1 VRTAR
6 LGLLLAAGMSLSLA
20 AVDPVSP
27 QFATFVGDLRDLVSD
42 DQRGTLA
49 EATDADGVGDQYHP
63 SGEDPGIRPP
73 ESDIVLGASFD
84 LEMTTAVAAA
94 EAGSGGI
101 LNCDSDGTVCS
112 PARVGAP
119 AGTAFHAYAG
129 TTAAPLGPAAGK
141 RLEFGVVGFDETPRD
156 ARPAAAWEAI
166 PEFRGDFFQG
176 SNVTWTLLSENG
188 ERFHLLRLEY
198 GPGDAGFLAA
208 PTDAIA
214 LLRGSAWAILV
225 PRAEWEGTVSSRLY
239 TFRADG
245 DDFAPATTVVD
256 TYPDIFEPSLP
267 SAGRPT
273 IILASTPAR
282 GLPTG
287 LLVAF
292 GVGALVLV
300 VGAWLVMRRRRDG
313 SG

>member
-1 VRTAR
+1 VRIAK
-6 LGLLLAAGMSLSLA
+6 LGLVLAAGVSLSLA
-20 AVDPVSP
+20 AVDARSA
-27 QFATFVGDLRDLVSD
+27 QFATFAADLHDLVSD

-49 EATDADGVGDQYHP
+49 EATDADGGGDQYHP
-63 SGEDPGIRPP
+63 SGEEPGIRPP
-73 ESDIVLGASFD
+73 DADIALAASFEVVGVD
-84 LEMTTAVAAA
+84 
-94 EAGSGGI
+94 GI
-101 LNCDSDGTVCS
+101 LDCASDGTLCAS
-112 PARVGAP
+112 DR
-119 AGTAFHAYAG
+119 AGLPTGTSFHAYAG
-129 TTAAPLGPAAGK
+129 TMAAPLLPGAGK
-141 RLEFGVVGFDETPRD
+141 RIEFGVVGFDETPRD

-188 ERFHLLRLEY
+188 EPFRLLRLEY
-198 GPGDAGFLAA
+198 GPGDAGFLAG

-256 TYPDIFEPSLP
+256 TYPDIFEPALL

-273 IILASTPAR
+273 IVLASMSSR

-287 LLVAF
+287 TLLALGVA
-292 GVGALVLV
+292 ALLAV
-300 VGAWLVMRRRRDG
+300 AIATWLVTRRRRAR